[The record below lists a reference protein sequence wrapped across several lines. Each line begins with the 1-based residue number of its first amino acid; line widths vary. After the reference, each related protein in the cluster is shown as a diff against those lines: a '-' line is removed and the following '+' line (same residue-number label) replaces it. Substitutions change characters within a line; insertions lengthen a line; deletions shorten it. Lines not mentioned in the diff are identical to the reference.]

1 MKKGTPSTHS
11 KFRRWRLVNPGISS
25 PPARSLSR
33 SQCTPRANSSFL
45 QFRIRGLVSISNF
58 VASKTRWERKEKVE
72 IKITALFFRPN
83 IFLAIVPRTIRNT
96 AVYPRTDLDLN
107 SKLEPRKL
115 FLFVY
120 STNFLSPMSNKFEY
134 GSEIYHYWTSH

>member
-1 MKKGTPSTHS
+1 MHKGILTECDDFHDTALSYNCLKIGPSSINWSKKGGTPSTHS

-72 IKITALFFRPN
+72 IKITALFSVR
-83 IFLAIVPRTIRNT
+83 IFSSQLSLVPLGTQQSIH
-96 AVYPRTDLDLN
+96 
-107 SKLEPRKL
+107 
-115 FLFVY
+115 
-120 STNFLSPMSNKFEY
+120 
-134 GSEIYHYWTSH
+134 GQTSI